1 LADVRVSRQAAK
13 DLERLPKPYLAA
25 AAAAAALRTLGPE
38 PLGGKPLAG
47 DLTGL
52 RSLRV
57 GMYRIV
63 YRFDPQTKVVDVV
76 WIRHRR
82 EVYRRAR

>member
-1 LADVRVSRQAAK
+1 MADVRVSKQAAT

-25 AAAAAALRTLGPE
+25 AAAALRTLAPA
-38 PLGGKPLAG
+38 PLGGTPLAG
-47 DLTGL
+47 DLTGI
-52 RSLRV
+52 RSLRI

-63 YRFDPQTKVVDVV
+63 YRSDPRSGVVDVV

-82 EVYRRAR
+82 EAYRRAR

>member
-1 LADVRVSRQAAK
+1 MAGVCVSRQAAT
-13 DLERLPKPYLAA
+13 DLERLPKAYLAA
-25 AAAAAALRTLGPE
+25 AAALRALGPA
-38 PLGGKPLAG
+38 PLDGKPLVG

-63 YRFDPQTKVVDVV
+63 YRFDPHSKVVDVI

>member
-1 LADVRVSRQAAK
+1 M
-13 DLERLPKPYLAA
+13 YLTAA
-25 AAAAAALRTLGPE
+25 ASALRGLGPA
-38 PLGGKPLAG
+38 PLVGKPLVG
-47 DLTGL
+47 DLAGL

-63 YRFDPQTKVVDVV
+63 YRYEGRPGVVEVIWV
-76 WIRHRR
+76 RHRR

>member
-1 LADVRVSRQAAK
+1 MVEIRVSRQAVK
-13 DLERLPKPYLAA
+13 DLERLLKMYLSAA
-25 AAAAAALRTLGPE
+25 ASALRGLAPA
-38 PLGGKPLAG
+38 PLAGKPLVG

-63 YRFDPQTKVVDVV
+63 YRFDPRSGVVDVV

>member
-1 LADVRVSRQAAK
+1 MADVRVSRQAAK
-13 DLERLPKPYLAA
+13 DLEQLPKMYLS
-25 AAAAAALRTLGPE
+25 AAAAALRTLGPAL
-38 PLGGKPLAG
+38 LGGKPLSG

-52 RSLRV
+52 RSLRI

-63 YRFDPQTKVVDVV
+63 YRFDPRTGVVDVI

-82 EVYRRAR
+82 EAYRRAR

>member
-1 LADVRVSRQAAK
+1 MSRQAAK

-25 AAAAAALRTLGPE
+25 AAAALRTLGPL
-38 PLGGKPLAG
+38 PLGGKPLVG

-63 YRFDPQTKVVDVV
+63 YRFDPRSGVVDVV

>member
-13 DLERLPKPYLAA
+13 DLERLPKSYL
-25 AAAAAALRTLGPE
+25 AAAAAALRTLGPR

-63 YRFDPQTKVVDVV
+63 YRFDPRSGVVDVV

-82 EVYRRAR
+82 EAYRHAR

>member
-1 LADVRVSRQAAK
+1 MAHVRVSRRAQK
-13 DLERLPKPYLAA
+13 DLGRIEKRYVGAVA
-25 AAAAAALRTLGPE
+25 EALRRLVDAR
-38 PLGGKPLAG
+38 LAG
-47 DLTGL
+47 KTLTGDLAGL

-63 YRFDPQTKVVDVV
+63 YRFDPRENVVEVA

-82 EVYRRAR
+82 EVYR

>member
-1 LADVRVSRQAAK
+1 VAEVRVSRQAAK
-13 DLERLPKPYLAA
+13 ELERLPKPYLAA
-25 AAAAAALRTLGPE
+25 AAAALRSLSPE
-38 PLGGKPLAG
+38 PLAGKPLAG

-63 YRFDPQTKVVDVV
+63 YRFDPRTGVVDVV

>member
-1 LADVRVSRQAAK
+1 MADVRVSRQAAK
-13 DLERLPKPYLAA
+13 DPERLQKPYLAA
-25 AAAAAALRTLGPE
+25 AAALLRTLGPA
-38 PLGGKPLAG
+38 PLAGKPLAG

-57 GMYRIV
+57 GVHRIV
-63 YRFDPQTKVVDVV
+63 YRFDPRTGVVDVV

>member
-1 LADVRVSRQAAK
+1 LAEVRVSRQAAK

-25 AAAAAALRTLGPE
+25 AAAALRTLGAE
-38 PLGGKPLAG
+38 PLGGKPLVG

-63 YRFDPQTKVVDVV
+63 YRFDPRSGVVDVV

>member
-1 LADVRVSRQAAK
+1 MADVRVSRQTAK

-25 AAAAAALRTLGPE
+25 AAAALRMLGPA
-38 PLGGKPLAG
+38 PLAGKPLAG
-47 DLTGL
+47 DLAGL

-63 YRFDPQTKVVDVV
+63 YRFDPQTKVVDVI

>member
-1 LADVRVSRQAAK
+1 MAEVRVSRQAAK
-13 DLERLPKPYLAA
+13 DLERLPKAYI
-25 AAAAAALRTLGPE
+25 AAAAAALRTLGPA
-38 PLGGKPLAG
+38 PLAG
-47 DLTGL
+47 KSLGGDLAGL

-63 YRFDPQTKVVDVV
+63 YRFDPRPGVVDVV

>member
-1 LADVRVSRQAAK
+1 VAAVHVSRQAVR
-13 DLERLPKPYLAA
+13 DLERLPKLYLPP
-25 AAAAAALRTLGPE
+25 AAAALRGLGAA
-38 PLGGKPLAG
+38 PLSGKPLAG

-63 YRFDPQTKVVDVV
+63 YRFDPRSGVVDVV

-82 EVYRRAR
+82 EAYRRAR

>member
-1 LADVRVSRQAAK
+1 MAEVRVSRQAAK
-13 DLERLPKPYLAA
+13 DLERLPKVYLAA
-25 AAAAAALRTLGPE
+25 AASALRDLGPA
-38 PLGGKPLAG
+38 PLAGKPLAG

-52 RSLRV
+52 RSRRV

-63 YRFDPQTKVVDVV
+63 YRFDPRSGVVEVV

-82 EVYRRAR
+82 EVYRRGR

>member
-1 LADVRVSRQAAK
+1 MADVRVSRQAAR
-13 DLERLPKPYLAA
+13 DLERLPKVYLAA
-25 AAAAAALRTLGPE
+25 AAAALRSLGPA
-38 PLGGKPLAG
+38 PLGGKPLTG

-63 YRFDPQTKVVDVV
+63 YRFDPRSGVVDVV

>member
-1 LADVRVSRQAAK
+1 
-13 DLERLPKPYLAA
+13 
-25 AAAAAALRTLGPE
+25 
-38 PLGGKPLAG
+38 
-47 DLTGL
+47 
-52 RSLRV
+52 
-57 GMYRIV
+57 MYRIV

>member
-1 LADVRVSRQAAK
+1 VADVHVSRQAAK

-25 AAAAAALRTLGPE
+25 VAAALRSLRPS
-38 PLGGKPLAG
+38 PLGGTPLTG

-52 RSLRV
+52 RSLRI

-63 YRFDPQTKVVDVV
+63 YRFDPRSGVVDVV

>member
-1 LADVRVSRQAAK
+1 MAEVRVSRQAAK
-13 DLERLPKPYLAA
+13 DLERLPKMYRAPAA
-25 AAAAAALRTLGPE
+25 SALRALGPA
-38 PLGGKPLAG
+38 PLAGKPLAG

-63 YRFDPQTKVVDVV
+63 YRSDPRSGVVDVI
-76 WIRHRR
+76 WLRHRR

>member
-1 LADVRVSRQAAK
+1 VADVRGSRQAAK

-25 AAAAAALRTLGPE
+25 AAAALRTLGPA
-38 PLGGKPLAG
+38 PLAGKPLAG

-63 YRFDPQTKVVDVV
+63 YRFDPQTKVVAVI

>member
-13 DLERLPKPYLAA
+13 DLERLPKAYLAA
-25 AAAAAALRTLGPE
+25 AAAALRALGPA
-38 PLGGKPLAG
+38 PLDGKPLAG

-63 YRFDPQTKVVDVV
+63 YRFDPQSKAVDVI

>member
-1 LADVRVSRQAAK
+1 VADVRVSRQAAK
-13 DLERLPKPYLAA
+13 DLERLPKAYLAA
-25 AAAAAALRTLGPE
+25 AAAALRALGPA
-38 PLGGKPLAG
+38 PLGGKPLVG

-52 RSLRV
+52 RLLRV

-63 YRFDPQTKVVDVV
+63 YRFDPRSGVVDVV

-82 EVYRRAR
+82 EAYRRAR

>member
-1 LADVRVSRQAAK
+1 VADVRVSRQAAK
-13 DLERLPKPYLAA
+13 DLERLPKAYLAA
-25 AAAAAALRTLGPE
+25 AAAALRALGPA
-38 PLGGKPLAG
+38 PLGGKPLRG

-63 YRFDPQTKVVDVV
+63 YRFDPRSGVVDVV

-82 EVYRRAR
+82 EAHRRAR

>member
-1 LADVRVSRQAAK
+1 VADVRVSRQAAK
-13 DLERLPKPYLAA
+13 DLERLSKVYL
-25 AAAAAALRTLGPE
+25 AAAAAALRTLGPA
-38 PLGGKPLAG
+38 PLGGKPLGG
-47 DLTGL
+47 DLAGL

-63 YRFDPQTKVVDVV
+63 YRFDPRSGVVDVV